1 MKNNIIQL
9 TLIITSLIVVG
20 CSPANILVS
29 GAGTSMVV
37 AEGDR
42 SLGTV
47 VDDATIKV
55 NIAAKFIN
63 SDDNLFVDV
72 GTNVLEGRVL
82 LTGLVDNQEI
92 RIDAV
97 RRVWEV
103 DGVIE
108 VINEIQI
115 GNRATLKEYA
125 QDIWITTQ
133 VRSVAAKAVGLRVI
147 SYNFETIQGKVYV
160 ALQLPTFFCWRSWSN
175 GRYWKKR
182 DRARE
187 IGLESLKPY
196 SPRSRKISIYFSLG
210 F

>member
-1 MKNNIIQL
+1 MKNNIIRL
-9 TLIITSLIVVG
+9 SLIIASLIIIG

-29 GAGTSMVV
+29 GAGTGMVV

-63 SDDNLFVDV
+63 SQDNLFVDV

-103 DGVIE
+103 EGVNE

-115 GNRATLKEYA
+115 GNRSTLKEYA
-125 QDIWITTQ
+125 QDVWITTQ
-133 VRSVAAKAVGLRVI
+133 VRGVAAKAVGLRVI
-147 SYNFETIQGKVYV
+147 SYNFETIQGKVFV
-160 ALQLPTFFCWRSWSN
+160 AGITSRPEQLE
-175 GRYWKKR
+175 
-182 DRARE
+182 D
-187 IGLESLKPY
+187 LL
-196 SPRSRKISIYFSLG
+196 ISIKSIKGVKEIVNYVVVKK
-210 F
+210 